1 MSYFDSRVY
10 EGPVWQV
17 VLIRIVKVEVSV
29 NMKVN
34 ITGVKKVNLVLRV
47 E

>member
-17 VLIRIVKVEVSV
+17 EFIWVVKRSEMVGMSGIVIEVK
-29 NMKVN
+29 M
-34 ITGVKKVNLVLRV
+34 
-47 E
+47 